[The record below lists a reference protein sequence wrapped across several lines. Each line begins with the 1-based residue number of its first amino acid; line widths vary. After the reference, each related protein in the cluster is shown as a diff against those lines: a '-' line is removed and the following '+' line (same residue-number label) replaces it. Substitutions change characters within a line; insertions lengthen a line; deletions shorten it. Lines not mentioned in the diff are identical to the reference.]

1 MKKKF
6 LAVLILVLAISQ
18 LPQAQTKAA
27 DSVVIRVGEG
37 SKVIFAIKDKKDLE
51 TLKQYDFQAL
61 MNDLINKLE
70 NKDTAISRKPSVFYL
85 KDSLKAEKQIASGE
99 PKKKEIEE
107 RWSDDNDD
115 DDSNWS
121 AHEHKKSGG
130 RRTYHSFNIDLG
142 TNNYLSNGKFPDHN
156 NELYTVK
163 PWGSWYVGFN
173 SIQRTRLSRK
183 FFIEW
188 GGGVGWYNFKFQN
201 TRTALA
207 KDDTGVIFSE
217 DLRDF
222 NFIKSKLTAT
232 YLNASLI
239 PLLDFGG
246 NRRKSTLFD
255 DHGSD
260 SFRIGVG
267 PYVGYRIDSYSK
279 QVYKDGEKR
288 SNRDYDNFYLNN
300 MRYGLRAQIGF
311 NDIDL
316 FINYDMNELFAA
328 GKGPQLNAFSFGVT
342 F

>member
-1 MKKKF
+1 M
-6 LAVLILVLAISQ
+6 
-18 LPQAQTKAA
+18 
-27 DSVVIRVGEG
+27 
-37 SKVIFAIKDKKDLE
+37 
-51 TLKQYDFQAL
+51 
-61 MNDLINKLE
+61 
-70 NKDTAISRKPSVFYL
+70 
-85 KDSLKAEKQIASGE
+85 
-99 PKKKEIEE
+99 
-107 RWSDDNDD
+107 
-115 DDSNWS
+115 
-121 AHEHKKSGG
+121 
-130 RRTYHSFNIDLG
+130 
-142 TNNYLSNGKFPDHN
+142 
-156 NELYTVK
+156 
-163 PWGSWYVGFN
+163 GF
-173 SIQRTRLSRK
+173 
-183 FFIEW
+183 
-188 GGGVGWYNFKFQN
+188 G
-201 TRTALA
+201 A
-207 KDDTGVIFSE
+207 GVIFSE

-288 SNRDYDNFYLNN
+288 SNRDHDNFYLNN